1 MNEHIDILKLAY
13 EIIDMQA
20 LIKTQRAEI
29 LRLQEY
35 EEKYTEL
42 LNSSL
47 KDASRLTDYIIQNIV
62 NSKKKSD
69 L

>member
-62 NSKKKSD
+62 NSKKI
-69 L
+69 